1 MYVSSHINIFSE
13 QNLLRSRFFV
23 MVSSI
28 QSYQRTRD
36 LLTAVGVTDCAQYYI
51 LQHTYQKKRYI
62 SLYVIILLHIKVIDM
77 Y

>member
-1 MYVSSHINIFSE
+1 MA
-13 QNLLRSRFFV
+13 
-23 MVSSI
+23 SSI

-51 LQHTYQKKRYI
+51 LQHTYQIYIYI
-62 SLYVIILLHIKVIDM
+62 SLYVTILLHIKIIDM